1 MSNLRRLY
9 IRPLLWPTDW
19 PALRL
24 RRRIENFE
32 GVVHG
37 LVRQVRKL
45 RELETVKVLLPHVY
59 QDDAQDPQITRP
71 VRKMLLRMDK
81 LFQEVFQR
89 QGRVLA

>member
-1 MSNLRRLY
+1 M
-9 IRPLLWPTDW
+9 
-19 PALRL
+19 
-24 RRRIENFE
+24 
-32 GVVHG
+32 
-37 LVRQVRKL
+37 VRQVRKL